1 MRTAS
6 STRVCTQPVAGG
18 QPAPWHH
25 RGCRAARG
33 QAGAARR
40 PAALANH
47 PAFTIRPTA
56 ALPQVIAGGIPVV
69 AANAASIAAIAR
81 TIPAG
86 TTRLAATPSQA
97 VAPAA
102 TTLLRAAT
110 PHARA
115 ATPRM
120 HVETTK
126 LLAATSQPWRGRFP
140 MPLATRFFHRASGQP
155 LPPRK
160 PSRFCLVSQPNS
172 FWRRAKSCALCSNP
186 AAHVHRRAFPFP
198 VAGDWQR
205 LRSRVPPAA
214 RFGGA
219 LKRRRNC
226 QSTASSATGFF
237 PLRRPRHPLGS
248 LRPPSA
254 EVVASAR
261 ARPPVALPHRLILE
275 GELLP
280 HSDTANH
287 RRTP

>member
-1 MRTAS
+1 MRTAPHN
-6 STRVCTQPVAGG
+6 RVCTQQLVAG
-18 QPAPWHH
+18 QPAPWCHN
-25 RGCRAARG
+25 GCRVARG

-47 PAFTIRPTA
+47 PTRTLLPTA
-56 ALPQVIAGGIPVV
+56 ALPQVIAGGVPVV
-69 AANAASIAAIAR
+69 AAHESSIPAIAR
-81 TIPAG
+81 TIPAI
-86 TTRLAATPSQA
+86 TTGLSVSTSPAI
-97 VAPAA
+97 APAA

-110 PHARA
+110 PHALS
-115 ATPRM
+115 ATPQMR
-120 HVETTK
+120 VETTK

-140 MPLATRFFHRASGQP
+140 VPLAARFSHSASGQP

-160 PSRFCLVSQPNS
+160 PSRFCLVSQPSS
-172 FWRRAKSCALCSNP
+172 FWRRAKSCALYSNP
-186 AAHVHRRAFPFP
+186 TVRVRRRAFPFP
-198 VAGDWQR
+198 VAGDWQS
-205 LRSRVPPAA
+205 LRSRVPTAA

-226 QSTASSATGFF
+226 QSMASSATGFF

-254 EVVASAR
+254 EVFALAR
-261 ARPPVALPHRLILE
+261 AHPPVALADRLILE
-275 GELLP
+275 MELLP